1 MKPNIDE
8 TGLRAATD
16 SRRRAPI
23 PVHHTYALCRYGH
36 TSRDVTRGA
45 ARALTP
51 SGAGLPSGFHK
62 FTHRPRSATALLS
75 AARASSLVVADH
87 ARPVLMPVRSERSE
101 EHAGRVG
108 RSSTTLCFEDSNAES
123 LARIAERHRKSR
135 LAGLGIP
142 LSAYDTDVGLTSS
155 TRILCFGVLEGIPTC
170 RATVGPSTTFRSDE
184 VSSNF

>member
-1 MKPNIDE
+1 MV
-8 TGLRAATD
+8 
-16 SRRRAPI
+16 I
-23 PVHHTYALCRYGH
+23 PVEGFDTQDTGPAWIRMHIPLARGH
-36 TSRDVTRGA
+36 PCPSLAGPPYNCIMRRGG
-45 ARALTP
+45 ALTP

-87 ARPVLMPVRSERSE
+87 ARPVLMPVQSERSE

-108 RSSTTLCFEDSNAES
+108 RSSDLGGVVEACGTTYSNEGTTLCFEDSNAES

-142 LSAYDTDVGLTSS
+142 YPLM
-155 TRILCFGVLEGIPTC
+155 IPM
-170 RATVGPSTTFRSDE
+170 
-184 VSSNF
+184 